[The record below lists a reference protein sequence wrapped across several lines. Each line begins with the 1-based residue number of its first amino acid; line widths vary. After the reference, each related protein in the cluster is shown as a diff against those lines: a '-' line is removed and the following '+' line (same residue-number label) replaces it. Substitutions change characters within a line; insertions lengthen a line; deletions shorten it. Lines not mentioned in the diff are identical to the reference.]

1 MVGPYHQ
8 PLKCFSFTLEGHTVQ
23 KIKENLSDCGVE
35 IVLDFIPGDVLESR
49 RGGVDVLRHLA
60 QELAILERNGSIQIQ
75 RNIPEVGE
83 RIGHLLIFD
92 GSLAA
97 AFHQAEVPRFGIEAL
112 LEIESDASALD
123 ATMSL
128 HEMTEASYM
137 EVVSRNPNMGLLNLE
152 ENHRDEAWWTTVR
165 TPIRR
170 LDRQDRL
177 PELKPSVGVPEA
189 LRRRSEARLRMQS
202 GPVLQRGQAW
212 LEHAIDPV
220 HCFMFARTISELN
233 QPVLIISRQS
243 PPQMESNYDFD
254 LEHYRWLSETQHE
267 RTLEPSLETIRR
279 TVDEF
284 SDTHQ
289 NSILVIEGIEYLSGI
304 HGEQR
309 VIEMIRSIVDQTRIN
324 GNVLLITSNLEAF
337 SRQQRSR
344 LERELTGI
352 ESDQIQTW
360 LLDIELLQQ
369 HPFFIETDAEA
380 DAAIVEHLQQ
390 NVSDPI
396 LSPKLETPAPV
407 QQIPLPVEHRT
418 QQVDDNLR
426 SKMRAWVNDSD
437 EEDSSEIAEIEQ
449 EQFVEI
455 EENKP
460 IVRPRIPQRMVRRR
474 KKVTKPVQRTP
485 IDVAAQ
491 RNIALPTLKESP
503 LTKPFV
509 PVRPAKEHAFP
520 EQKPTMT
527 HKRIQQAVST
537 SARRKPAEFP
547 PIKATGRVP
556 LRSETESQSQSSNQ
570 PSNQA
575 EKHAHASQRQTDE
588 PDSGGEQ

>member
-1 MVGPYHQ
+1 MLNFV
-8 PLKCFSFTLEGHTVQ
+8 
-23 KIKENLSDCGVE
+23 
-35 IVLDFIPGDVLESR
+35 PGDVLESR

-60 QELAILERNGSIQIQ
+60 QELAILERNGSIQIR

-97 AFHQAEVPRFGIEAL
+97 AFHQAEVLRFGIEAL

-128 HEMTEASYM
+128 HELTEASYI
-137 EVVSRNPNMGLLNLE
+137 EVVSTNANMSLLNPD

-165 TPIRR
+165 TPVRR
-170 LDRQDRL
+170 LEREERL

-202 GPVLQRGQAW
+202 GPVLQRGQTW

-220 HCFMFARTISELN
+220 HAFTFARTISELDH
-233 QPVLIISRQS
+233 PILIISRQS
-243 PPQMESNYDFD
+243 PLQMESNYDID
-254 LEHYRWLSETQHE
+254 LKHYRWLSETQHE

-284 SDTHQ
+284 ADAHQ
-289 NSILVIEGIEYLSGI
+289 NNILVIEGIEYLSGI

-324 GNVLLITSNLEAF
+324 GNVLIITSNLEAF

-344 LERELTGI
+344 LEREFTGL

-360 LLDIELLQQ
+360 LLDIELLQE
-369 HPFFIETDAEA
+369 HPFFMVSDAEA
-380 DAAIVEHLQQ
+380 EAAIMQHLQE

-396 LSPKLETPAPV
+396 LTPKLEIPTPV

-418 QQVDDNLR
+418 QQVDDELR

-437 EEDSSEIAEIEQ
+437 EEDSSEIPEIEQ
-449 EQFVEI
+449 EQIVEI
-455 EENKP
+455 VENKP

-474 KKVTKPVQRTP
+474 KNVTKPVQRTA

-491 RNIALPTLKESP
+491 RNIALPSLEDSP
-503 LTKPFV
+503 STKPFV
-509 PVRPAKEHAFP
+509 PVRPTKEHAFP
-520 EQKPTMT
+520 EQQPTMT
-527 HKRIQQAVST
+527 HKRIQQAAST
-537 SARRKPAEFP
+537 STRKKSAKFP

-556 LRSETESQSQSSNQ
+556 LPSTSEQQPPSSNK
-570 PSNQA
+570 PSSHA
-575 EKHAHASQRQTDE
+575 REHAHSSQRRTDE
-588 PDSGGEQ
+588 HDSEGEQ

>member
-1 MVGPYHQ
+1 MLNFV
-8 PLKCFSFTLEGHTVQ
+8 
-23 KIKENLSDCGVE
+23 
-35 IVLDFIPGDVLESR
+35 PGDVLESR

-60 QELAILERNGSIQIQ
+60 QELAILERNGSIQIR

-97 AFHQAEVPRFGIEAL
+97 AFHQAEVLRFGIEAL

-128 HEMTEASYM
+128 HEMTEASYI
-137 EVVSRNPNMGLLNLE
+137 EVVSTNGNMSLLNPD

-165 TPIRR
+165 TPVRR
-170 LDRQDRL
+170 LEREERL

-202 GPVLQRGQAW
+202 GPVLQRGQTW

-220 HCFMFARTISELN
+220 HAFTFARTISELDH
-233 QPVLIISRQS
+233 PILIISRQS
-243 PPQMESNYDFD
+243 PLQMESNYDID
-254 LEHYRWLSETQHE
+254 LKHYRWLSETQHE

-284 SDTHQ
+284 ADAHQ
-289 NSILVIEGIEYLSGI
+289 NNILVIEGIEYLSGI

-344 LERELTGI
+344 LEREFTGL

-360 LLDIELLQQ
+360 LLDIELLQE
-369 HPFFIETDAEA
+369 HPFFMVSDAEA
-380 DAAIVEHLQQ
+380 EAAIMQHLQE

-396 LSPKLETPAPV
+396 LTPKLEIPTPV

-418 QQVDDNLR
+418 QQVDDELR

-437 EEDSSEIAEIEQ
+437 EEDSSEIPEIEQ
-449 EQFVEI
+449 EQIVEI
-455 EENKP
+455 VENKP

-474 KKVTKPVQRTP
+474 KNVTKPVQRTA

-491 RNIALPTLKESP
+491 RNIALPSLEDSP
-503 LTKPFV
+503 STKPFV
-509 PVRPAKEHAFP
+509 PVRPTKEHAFP
-520 EQKPTMT
+520 EQQPTMT
-527 HKRIQQAVST
+527 HKRIQQAAST
-537 SARRKPAEFP
+537 STRKKSAKFP

-556 LRSETESQSQSSNQ
+556 LPSTSEQQPPSSNK
-570 PSNQA
+570 PSSHA
-575 EKHAHASQRQTDE
+575 REHAHSSQRRTDE
-588 PDSGGEQ
+588 HDSEGEQ

>member
-1 MVGPYHQ
+1 MLNFV
-8 PLKCFSFTLEGHTVQ
+8 
-23 KIKENLSDCGVE
+23 
-35 IVLDFIPGDVLESR
+35 PGDVLESR

-60 QELAILERNGSIQIQ
+60 QELAILERNGSIQIR

-97 AFHQAEVPRFGIEAL
+97 AFHQAEVLRFGIEAL

-128 HEMTEASYM
+128 HEMTEASYI
-137 EVVSRNPNMGLLNLE
+137 EVVSTNANMSLLNPD

-165 TPIRR
+165 TPVRR
-170 LDRQDRL
+170 LEREERL

-220 HCFMFARTISELN
+220 HAFTFARTISELDH
-233 QPVLIISRQS
+233 PILIISRQS
-243 PPQMESNYDFD
+243 PLQMESNYDID
-254 LEHYRWLSETQHE
+254 LKHYRWLSETQHE

-284 SDTHQ
+284 ADAHQ

-324 GNVLLITSNLEAF
+324 GNVLIITSNLEAF

-344 LERELTGI
+344 LEREFTGL

-360 LLDIELLQQ
+360 LLDIELLQE
-369 HPFFIETDAEA
+369 HPFFVVSDAEA
-380 DAAIVEHLQQ
+380 EAAIMQHLQE

-396 LSPKLETPAPV
+396 LTPKLEIPTPV

-418 QQVDDNLR
+418 QQVDDELR

-437 EEDSSEIAEIEQ
+437 EEDSSEIPEIEQ
-449 EQFVEI
+449 EQIVEI
-455 EENKP
+455 VENKP

-474 KKVTKPVQRTP
+474 KNVTKPVQRTA
-485 IDVAAQ
+485 IDVAAE
-491 RNIALPTLKESP
+491 RNIALPSLEESP
-503 LTKPFV
+503 SAKPFV

-520 EQKPTMT
+520 EQQPTMT
-527 HKRIQQAVST
+527 HKRIQQAAST
-537 SARRKPAEFP
+537 STRKKSAKFP

-556 LRSETESQSQSSNQ
+556 LPSTSEQQPPSSNK
-570 PSNQA
+570 PSSHA
-575 EKHAHASQRQTDE
+575 REHAHSSQRRTDE
-588 PDSGGEQ
+588 HDSEGEQ

>member
-23 KIKENLSDCGVE
+23 KIKENLRGCGVD
-35 IVLDFIPGDVLESR
+35 IMLDFIPGDVLESR

-60 QELAILERNGSIQIQ
+60 QELAVLERNGSIQIR

-83 RIGHLLIFD
+83 RTGHLLIFD

-97 AFHQAEVPRFGIEAL
+97 AFHHAEMLRFGIEAL

-128 HEMTEASYM
+128 HEMTEASYI
-137 EVVSRNPNMGLLNLE
+137 EVMSTNPNISLLDSE
-152 ENHRDEAWWTTVR
+152 ENRRDEAWWTTVR
-165 TPIRR
+165 APVRR
-170 LDRQDRL
+170 LEREERL

-189 LRRRSEARLRMQS
+189 LRRRSEARLRMQN

-212 LEHAIDPV
+212 LEHAIEPV
-220 HCFMFARTISELN
+220 HAFTFARTISELDHS
-233 QPVLIISRQS
+233 VLIISRQS
-243 PPQMESNYDFD
+243 PPQMESNYDID
-254 LEHYRWLSETQHE
+254 LKNYRWLSETQHE

-284 SDTHQ
+284 ADAHQ
-289 NSILVIEGIEYLSGI
+289 HSILVIEGIEYLSGI

-309 VIEMIRSIVDQTRIN
+309 VIEMIRSIVDQTRVS

-337 SRQQRSR
+337 SKQHRTR
-344 LERELTGI
+344 LEREFTEL

-360 LLDIELLQQ
+360 LLDIELLQD
-369 HPFFIETDAEA
+369 HPFFIDSDAEA
-380 DAAIVEHLQQ
+380 EAAIMQHLQE
-390 NVSDPI
+390 NVSDPT
-396 LSPKLETPAPV
+396 LTPKLEIPTPV

-418 QQVDDNLR
+418 QQVDDELR

-437 EEDSSEIAEIEQ
+437 EEDSIEIPEQ
-449 EQFVEI
+449 EQAVEI

-460 IVRPRIPQRMVRRR
+460 TVRPRIPQRMVRR
-474 KKVTKPVQRTP
+474 KKIPIKPVQRTR

-491 RNIALPTLKESP
+491 RNITLPSLEESSSA
-503 LTKPFV
+503 KPFV
-509 PVRPAKEHAFP
+509 PVRPAKEHMFP
-520 EQKPTMT
+520 EQQPTMT
-527 HKRIQQAVST
+527 HKRIQQAAST
-537 SARRKPAEFP
+537 SMRKEPAKFP

-556 LRSETESQSQSSNQ
+556 LPSTTEQQPQSSNQ
-570 PSNQA
+570 PSNHA
-575 EKHAHASQRQTDE
+575 REHAHSSQRRTNE
-588 PDSGGEQ
+588 HDSEGEQ

>member
-1 MVGPYHQ
+1 MLNFV
-8 PLKCFSFTLEGHTVQ
+8 
-23 KIKENLSDCGVE
+23 
-35 IVLDFIPGDVLESR
+35 PGDVLESR

-60 QELAILERNGSIQIQ
+60 QELAILERNGSIQIR

-128 HEMTEASYM
+128 HEMTEASYI
-137 EVVSRNPNMGLLNLE
+137 EAVSTNPTISLLNPDE
-152 ENHRDEAWWTTVR
+152 DQRDEAWWTTVR
-165 TPIRR
+165 TPVRR
-170 LDRQDRL
+170 LEREERL

-220 HCFMFARTISELN
+220 HAFTFARTISKLDHSI
-233 QPVLIISRQS
+233 LIISRQS
-243 PPQMESNYDFD
+243 PPQMESNYDID
-254 LEHYRWLSETQHE
+254 LKHYRWLSETQHE

-284 SDTHQ
+284 ADAHRK
-289 NSILVIEGIEYLSGI
+289 SILVIEGIEYLSGI

-309 VIEMIRSIVDQTRIN
+309 VIEMIRSIVDQTRVN

-337 SRQQRSR
+337 SRHQRSR
-344 LERELTGI
+344 LEREFTGL

-360 LLDIELLQQ
+360 LLDIELLQE
-369 HPFFIETDAEA
+369 HPFFMDSDAEA
-380 DAAIVEHLQQ
+380 EAAIMQHLQE

-396 LSPKLETPAPV
+396 LTPKLEIPTPV
-407 QQIPLPVEHRT
+407 QQIPLPAEHRT
-418 QQVDDNLR
+418 QQVDDELR
-426 SKMRAWVNDSD
+426 SKMRSWVNDSD
-437 EEDSSEIAEIEQ
+437 EEDSIDLPEIEQ
-449 EQFVEI
+449 EQAVKI
-455 EENKP
+455 EESKP

-474 KKVTKPVQRTP
+474 KIVTKPVQRTP

-491 RNIALPTLKESP
+491 RNIALPSLEESP
-503 LTKPFV
+503 SAKPFV

-520 EQKPTMT
+520 KQQPTMT
-527 HKRIQQAVST
+527 HKRIQQAAST
-537 SARRKPAEFP
+537 STRKKPAKFP

-556 LRSETESQSQSSNQ
+556 LPSTSEQQPPSSNKA
-570 PSNQA
+570 SSHA
-575 EKHAHASQRQTDE
+575 REHAHSSQRRTNE
-588 PDSGGEQ
+588 HDSEGEQ

>member
-1 MVGPYHQ
+1 MLNFV
-8 PLKCFSFTLEGHTVQ
+8 
-23 KIKENLSDCGVE
+23 
-35 IVLDFIPGDVLESR
+35 PGDVLESR

-60 QELAILERNGSIQIQ
+60 QELAILERNGSIQIR

-97 AFHQAEVPRFGIEAL
+97 AFHQAEVLRFGIEAL

-128 HEMTEASYM
+128 HEMTEASYI
-137 EVVSRNPNMGLLNLE
+137 EVVSTNGNMSLLNPD

-165 TPIRR
+165 TPVRR
-170 LDRQDRL
+170 LEREERL

-202 GPVLQRGQAW
+202 GPVLQRGQTW

-220 HCFMFARTISELN
+220 HAFTFARTISELDHSI
-233 QPVLIISRQS
+233 LIISRQS
-243 PPQMESNYDFD
+243 PPQMESNYDID
-254 LEHYRWLSETQHE
+254 LKHYRWLSETQHE

-284 SDTHQ
+284 ADAHQ

-309 VIEMIRSIVDQTRIN
+309 VIEMIRSIVDRTRIN

-344 LERELTGI
+344 LEREFTGL

-360 LLDIELLQQ
+360 LLDIELLQE
-369 HPFFIETDAEA
+369 HPFFMVSDAEA
-380 DAAIVEHLQQ
+380 EAAIMQHLQE

-396 LSPKLETPAPV
+396 LTPKLEIPTPV

-418 QQVDDNLR
+418 QQVDDELR

-437 EEDSSEIAEIEQ
+437 EEDSSEIPEIEQ
-449 EQFVEI
+449 EQIVEI
-455 EENKP
+455 VENKP

-474 KKVTKPVQRTP
+474 KNVTKPVQRTA

-491 RNIALPTLKESP
+491 RNIALPSLEDSP
-503 LTKPFV
+503 STKPFV
-509 PVRPAKEHAFP
+509 PVRPTKEHAFP
-520 EQKPTMT
+520 EQQPTMT
-527 HKRIQQAVST
+527 HKRIQQAAST
-537 SARRKPAEFP
+537 STRKKSAKFP

-556 LRSETESQSQSSNQ
+556 LPSTSEQQPPSSNK
-570 PSNQA
+570 PSSHA
-575 EKHAHASQRQTDE
+575 REHAHSSQRRTNE
-588 PDSGGEQ
+588 HDSEGEQ